1 MKKIITLTII
11 TIFAIC
17 SLAIAG
23 PVEEAGLKI
32 LLLKERQGRLT
43 AESRVCAY
51 QLKEAQAEYK
61 QAKADAKAAAEA
73 EKKEAEKLE
82 KESVK

>member
-1 MKKIITLTII
+1 LKKIIALTII
-11 TIFAIC
+11 AIFAIC
-17 SLAIAG
+17 PLAIAG

-51 QLKEAQAEYK
+51 QLREAQTEYK
-61 QAKADAKAAAEA
+61 QAKADAKAKAEA
-73 EKKEAEKLE
+73 EKKKEKKPE